1 MFLDS
6 THVGGQSLLI
16 LFHGGALDA
25 EVTLPAQG
33 EAATYR
39 LVWDSTWALPPP
51 SGGDQSTLTPTV
63 DPDDGPLTL
72 TASSVRVYALV
83 P

>member
-1 MFLDS
+1 
-6 THVGGQSLLI
+6 
-16 LFHGGALDA
+16 
-25 EVTLPAQG
+25 
-33 EAATYR
+33 

-51 SGGDQSTLTPTV
+51 SGGDQSALTPTV
-63 DPDDGPLTL
+63 DSDDGPLTL